1 MISFPEASRVVSGVL
16 ARFEIGAAA
25 ILLIAIV
32 VIAPYANMQ
41 ARGLAGALLLLFAGL
56 GLAWVLIACHPID
69 RFVLHFVANP
79 MPSPVFVALAGLCA
93 QVLSGILTAPVPVS
107 DMKTYLDLAERLASG
122 QSYVTS
128 GGQLAF
134 WPPGLPLFL
143 CPFVFMFGATLTA
156 VIVANAV
163 LFLIAAWAIWC
174 LSVALF
180 SRNVG
185 VLALI
190 LYCIWPSRLLSA
202 GLASKE
208 NLTVTLMVLGM
219 AMMLKA
225 VQPDSRGRVA
235 QSVAGGCAFGL
246 ASLAQ
251 PGLMLLGATLPVM
264 FRGWLAPLRP
274 RNVLAILA
282 LGVVGYLAV
291 TVPWQVRNCIVFE
304 GKFCGIATNGGS
316 VAYRANNPLASGLW
330 TEQGSIPIVHLPEL
344 EQNEV
349 GFRMAKEWI
358 LANPSD
364 FTGLALRK
372 LRYLLGSDDQGAYW
386 GVLRGDGEINE
397 ARMQENLS
405 DVRRTWFTI
414 LQVVSLI
421 FWVIVA
427 ALSVRACHRLWNER
441 REGLDRYVL
450 LVYPLLYCAAVFAV
464 FESGARQHMVAVGPL
479 LVLAAFGIRDVTE
492 KHMGG
497 AAHGRK
503 APTGD
508 KSTT

>member
-1 MISFPEASRVVSGVL
+1 MTAFREVSRTVSGVL

-25 ILLIAIV
+25 ILLTAIV
-32 VIAPYANMQ
+32 VIVPYTNVQ
-41 ARGLAGALLLLFAGL
+41 ARGVAGALLLLFAGSA
-56 GLAWVLIACHPID
+56 LAWILIARLPLD
-69 RFVLHFVANP
+69 RLAQHLLADS
-79 MPSPVFVALAGLCA
+79 MPSPILVVLAGLSA
-93 QVLSGILTAPVPVS
+93 QILSGIVTAPVPVS

-128 GGQLAF
+128 VGQRAF

-143 CPFVFMFGATLTA
+143 CPFVFVFGATLTA
-156 VIVANAV
+156 VIVANAA
-163 LFLIAAWAIWC
+163 LFLIAAWAIWS

-180 SRNVG
+180 SPKVG
-185 VLALI
+185 VIALI
-190 LYCIWPSRLLSA
+190 LYSAWPSRLMAA

-208 NLTVTLMVLGM
+208 NLTFTMMVLGA

-235 QSVAGGCAFGL
+235 QSVAGGCAFGV

-264 FRGWLAPLRP
+264 LRGWLAPLKP
-274 RNVLAILA
+274 RTGIAILVLAVA
-282 LGVVGYLAV
+282 GYLAV
-291 TVPWQVRNCIVFE
+291 TVPWHVRNCVVFE
-304 GKFCGIATNGGS
+304 GQFCGIATNGGS

-330 TEQGSIPIVHLPEL
+330 TEEGAIPISHLPEL
-344 EQNEV
+344 EQNEL

-358 LANPSD
+358 LTNPSD
-364 FTGLALRK
+364 FVRLASRK
-372 LRYLLGSDDQGAYW
+372 LQYLLGSDDHGAYW
-386 GVLRGDGEINE
+386 GVLRGAGDINE
-397 ARMQENLS
+397 VRMQERLS
-405 DVRRTWFTI
+405 DARRTWFTI

-421 FWVIVA
+421 FWVTVA
-427 ALSVRACHRLWNER
+427 ALCVRACHRLWTER

-464 FESGARQHMVAVGPL
+464 FESGARQHIVAVGPL
-479 LVLAAFGIRDVTE
+479 LVLAASGIRDVTE
-492 KHMGG
+492 THRGG

-503 APTGD
+503 APADGRFRT
-508 KSTT
+508 